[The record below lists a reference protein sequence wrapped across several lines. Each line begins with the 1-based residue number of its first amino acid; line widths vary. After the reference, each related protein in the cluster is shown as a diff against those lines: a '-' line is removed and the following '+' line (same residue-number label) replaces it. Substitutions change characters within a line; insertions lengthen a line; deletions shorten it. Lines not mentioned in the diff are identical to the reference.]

1 MKLVCLGLN
10 HKSAP
15 VEVRERFAVSNKK
28 LGTAAAELCALE
40 GVGESVVV
48 STCNR
53 TEYYFTANAP
63 QDGIQT
69 LIQHLKEKLELLDEH
84 LDHLYSFSLK
94 DVATHLG
101 KVISGLDSMVLGET
115 EIAGQIKDAYRAAQ
129 EAKTTGKATNQLF
142 QNAFRVGKSIRTQT
156 KIQSGSTSVGN
167 VAVDLAAK
175 IFGKLESSKVML
187 IGAGEICRVV
197 AQSLLSRGAK
207 SVFVTNRSYD
217 KALELADK
225 LNGEAVRFDDWQTV
239 IEKADIV
246 ISSTGAPYSII
257 KKEALARVRRKRK
270 YRPLFMI
277 DIAVPRDID
286 PDIAEFEEVYL
297 YDIDS
302 IEQIANSARE
312 KRIEQIEECMTLI
325 EAELKDAKIEGT
337 E

>member
-28 LGTAAAELCALE
+28 LGNAATELCSLATI
-40 GVGESVVV
+40 GESVVV

-53 TEYYFTANAP
+53 TEYYFTAEDP
-63 QDGIQT
+63 SKGIEA
-69 LIQHLKEKLELLDEH
+69 LVKHLKNKLDLLDAH
-84 LDHLYSFSLK
+84 VKHLYSYELLG
-94 DVATHLG
+94 VAIHLG

-142 QNAFRVGKSIRTQT
+142 QNAFRIGKSIRTQT

-175 IFGKLESSKVML
+175 IFGNLENSTVML

-207 SVFVTNRSYD
+207 SVFVTNRSYE
-217 KALELADK
+217 KAVELADK
-225 LNGEAVRFDDWQTV
+225 LEGEAVRFDDWQRV
-239 IEKADIV
+239 IEDVDIV
-246 ISSTGAPYSII
+246 ISSTGAPYAII
-257 KKEALARVRRKRK
+257 KKDDLASVRSKRK

-277 DIAVPRDID
+277 DIAVPRDIE
-286 PDIAEFEEVYL
+286 PEIADFEEVYL

-312 KRIEQIEECMTLI
+312 KRMEQIEDCMTLI
-325 EAELKDAKIEGT
+325 EAELKDAKIAGIQ
-337 E
+337 